1 MLCLGTGAELKPAK
15 SKSGWLCALAF
26 FASPHSR
33 LHNWGLFW
41 EALPQVPRPIA
52 ARGWAREFFTRAAL
66 CRAQRAAA
74 PLPADLMSREVAGQ
88 PEGTTLLECIEA
100 GSVAFPER
108 MGYVH

>member
-1 MLCLGTGAELKPAK
+1 MLCLGTGAELKPA
-15 SKSGWLCALAF
+15 
-26 FASPHSR
+26 
-33 LHNWGLFW
+33 
-41 EALPQVPRPIA
+41 
-52 ARGWAREFFTRAAL
+52 RAAL

-108 MGYVH
+108 MGYVQWLLCRRETGSRPLKKRDGRSTTPEEEAALWRQVMEFCRGRGGRRR